1 MNTST
6 VTEFILVGIPFLYD
20 LHKMFFVMGLFMY
33 IIAILGNG
41 FILVIVAIEPK
52 LQTPM
57 YIFLSNL
64 AFLEICY
71 TTTVVPKLLQ
81 TLIKTRT
88 TICFC
93 CCMAQNFFYFS
104 LGGTELLILTVMSFD
119 RYLAICKPF
128 QYPMIMT
135 KNVCI
140 QLALSTWYSSF
151 VLMFFQCL
159 LVWRMPF
166 CASNVVDHF
175 FCDAAPMFSLACTD
189 TYLNELLGLLS
200 AVLLG
205 ILTLILTIVSY
216 VYIISTIMCIPSAK
230 GRKKAFSTCTSHL
243 IVVSILYGA
252 LMAMYVRPN
261 LHSSSRLTRVLAV
274 LNTALTPM
282 LNPFIYT
289 IRNTEVKEAVRNA
302 IQKKLLN
309 EDLTCS
315 KKSVNNLRDVRT
327 TRSGHVKTQ
336 LSTITDKQH
345 SKWNQVEHTA
355 SYLKT

>member
-1 MNTST
+1 MNAST
-6 VTEFILVGIPFLYD
+6 VSEFILVGIPFLYD
-20 LHKMFFVMGLFMY
+20 LHKIFFVIGLFMY

-88 TICFC
+88 TICFH
-93 CCMAQNFFYFS
+93 CCMAQNFFHFTF
-104 LGGTELLILTVMSFD
+104 GGTELLILTVMSFD
-119 RYLAICKPF
+119 RYLAICKPL

-135 KNVCI
+135 RNVCF
-140 QLALSTWYSSF
+140 QLSLATWYLSLI
-151 VLMFFQCL
+151 VIFFQCL

-189 TYLNELLGLLS
+189 TYLSELLGLLS
-200 AVLLG
+200 ALLIV
-205 ILTLILTIVSY
+205 ILTLMFTTVSY
-216 VYIISTIMCIPSAK
+216 ICIISTIMRIPSAK

-261 LHSSSRLTRVLAV
+261 LQSSSRFTRVLAV
-274 LNTALTPM
+274 LNTVLTPM

-289 IRNTEVKEAVRNA
+289 IRNTEVKVAVRNA
-302 IQKKLLN
+302 IHKRRQLLN
-309 EDLTCS
+309 EDFF
-315 KKSVNNLRDVRT
+315 K
-327 TRSGHVKTQ
+327 
-336 LSTITDKQH
+336 
-345 SKWNQVEHTA
+345 
-355 SYLKT
+355 